1 MILFIKESLQ
11 QQTHFNCNI
20 FGNNWCRFNKGSLY
34 YSNFIHVGVD
44 VNMKDNAG
52 WTPLHEAC
60 NHGSVQCVQEL
71 LKFVPAKTM
80 EHYFKK
86 GKSTNKL
93 VKPYAIL
100 KLFPEEI

>member
-1 MILFIKESLQ
+1 M
-11 QQTHFNCNI
+11 
-20 FGNNWCRFNKGSLY
+20 
-34 YSNFIHVGVD
+34 
-44 VNMKDNAG
+44 NMKDNAG

-86 GKSTNKL
+86 GIFVRWFMDFAFLEMFSL
-93 VKPYAIL
+93 IW
-100 KLFPEEI
+100 